1 LSDVLAGI
9 RVVELGRGPLSGLVA
24 MVLADFGAEVIW
36 LDPADPAPPRA
47 VWQRGKLRLAVD
59 LAADAARI
67 RALVVD
73 SADVFLTAMPSA
85 TLERLSLDG
94 AALEAAAPRLVT
106 SYLTAF
112 PAGDAYHA
120 LPAIEGLAAA
130 RFGRMQAF
138 EGVARRAGPVF
149 AALPV
154 ATHAASQSA
163 CAGILAALLRQRA
176 EGEGRQVQTSLL
188 RGLLAYELYQLLAL
202 ETRHGEPPPAPID
215 PHAVM
220 PTLNYQPVR
229 CADGRWLQLGNL
241 LPHLLAGFLDVAGLD
256 AIRNDPD
263 FANQPWPPEVLERY
277 RDRLLAHMQTRTR
290 DEWMRLF
297 LADGGVVAHPYQT
310 TAAAMDDADI
320 VANGH
325 VVDGL
330 DDAGKAIRQLGV
342 LARRERTPGA
352 VSAIGAAGDW
362 SAISARTAAKGGRA
376 GVGLPL
382 AGVTVLECA
391 TIIAAPFGAS
401 LLADLGA
408 RVIKIEPAGSPG
420 GDPFRGMLEG
430 LGAARVNTGKQSIC
444 LDLKHPDAQAIAAE
458 LAASA
463 DIFIHNYRSGVPERL
478 GLGYEALAQRNPGL
492 VYVSVNGYGPDGPGA
507 RRPSTHPIPGAA
519 LGGVLHQFGGVPDPG
534 ARTLAELR
542 DEARRLFR
550 ANDVNPDP
558 NTSVV
563 VATAALLGLCASRW
577 QGLGQHVRVD
587 MFGANAYA
595 NFEGMLRPA
604 ADSGRRNLDA
614 ELLGVGPLER
624 LYRCAQGWVF
634 LGIDDD
640 ATWRS
645 FRALLD
651 EPRLAAVDTIEACTG
666 ACGMVAEILA
676 AWFGGRAADACEA
689 QLVPL
694 GIGCVRADRGLPG
707 ALLSED
713 PYFARHGLVVPASAS
728 QFGAYRR
735 HGPLVT
741 LSGHA
746 GPFPGTCT
754 AGEHSAA
761 LLRELGRAAPE

>member
-1 LSDVLAGI
+1 MLAGI
-9 RVVELGRGPLSGLVA
+9 RVVELGRGPLSGLAA

-47 VWQRGKLRLAVD
+47 VWQRGKTRLAVD
-59 LAADAARI
+59 LVADAARL
-67 RALVVD
+67 RALVID
-73 SADVFLTAMPSA
+73 TADVFITAMPSA
-85 TLERLSLDG
+85 ALEGLGLDG
-94 AALEAAAPRLVT
+94 EALEAAAPRLVT

-112 PAGDAYHA
+112 PAGDTYHA
-120 LPAIEGLAAA
+120 LPPIEGLAAA
-130 RFGRMQAF
+130 RFGRMLAF
-138 EGVARRAGPVF
+138 EGVARRDGPVY

-176 EGEGRQVQTSLL
+176 QGEGRQVQTSLL
-188 RGLLAYELYQLLAL
+188 RGLLAYELYQFLAL
-202 ETRHGEPPPAPID
+202 ETRRDQPAPSSID
-215 PHAVM
+215 PHGVM

-241 LPHLLAGFLDVAGLD
+241 LPHLLDRFLDVAGLD
-256 AIRNDPD
+256 VIRNDPQ
-263 FANQPWPPEVLERY
+263 FVNQPWPPEVLERY
-277 RDRLLAHMQTRTR
+277 RESLLAHMQTRTR

-297 LADGGVVAHPYQT
+297 LADGGIAAHPYQT
-310 TAAAMDDADI
+310 TEEALLDADI

-325 VVDGL
+325 AVDGH
-330 DDAGKAIRQLGV
+330 DAAGMAIRQLGL
-342 LARRERTPGA
+342 LARLERTPGRVA
-352 VSAIGAAGDW
+352 AFGADGDW
-362 SAISARTAAKGGRA
+362 SAIESRTAPPGGRA
-376 GVGLPL
+376 GLVLPL

-420 GDPFRGMLEG
+420 GDPFRGMLDG
-430 LGAARVNTGKQSIC
+430 LGAARVNTGKESIC
-444 LDLKHPDAQAIAAE
+444 LDLKRPEAQAIAAE

-478 GLGYEALAQRNPGL
+478 GLGYETLAKRNPGL
-492 VYVSVNGYGPDGPGA
+492 VYVSVNGYGPEGPGA

-519 LGGVLHQFGGVPDPG
+519 LGGVLQQFGGVPDPG
-534 ARTLAELR
+534 PRTLAELR
-542 DEARRLFR
+542 DESRRLFR

-563 VATAALLGLCASRW
+563 VATAALLGLCANRW
-577 QGLGQHVRVD
+577 QGVGQHVRID

-595 NFEGMLRPA
+595 NFERMLRPA
-604 ADSGRRNLDA
+604 ADTGGRALDPD
-614 ELLGVGPLER
+614 LLGVGPLER

-640 ATWRS
+640 ASWRS
-645 FRALLD
+645 LRALLD
-651 EPRLAAVDTIEACTG
+651 EPRLAAVDTIGACTD
-666 ACGMVAEILA
+666 ASGMVAEVLA
-676 AWFGGRAADACEA
+676 AWFGGRSADACEA

-694 GIGCVRADRGLPG
+694 GIGCIRADRGLPG
-707 ALLSED
+707 AQLSDD
-713 PYFARHGLVVPASAS
+713 PYFARHGLVVPAMSS

-741 LSGHA
+741 LSGH
-746 GPFPGTCT
+746 GGSFPGTCA

-761 LLRELGRAAPE
+761 LLHELGRVAAQ